1 MSTNKSD
8 LLNKLSN
15 NYPNFIKKDL
25 QKLFDIFIYEM
36 NMALK
41 RGERVELRDIFTI
54 EPKIQKSRYGRNP
67 KTNEKVFVK
76 EKISLLFKMSKLWS
90 VKINEKI

>member
-76 EKISLLFKMSKLWS
+76 KKISLLFKMSKLWS

>member
-8 LLNKLSN
+8 LLKKLSN

-90 VKINEKI
+90 IKINEKI

>member
-67 KTNEKVFVK
+67 KTTEKVFVK

>member
-1 MSTNKSD
+1 LSTNKSD

>member
-90 VKINEKI
+90 IKINEKI

>member
-8 LLNKLSN
+8 LLKKLSN

>member
-90 VKINEKI
+90 VKIN